1 MDISAVAL
9 QGLEGAQG
17 QFDRAASKLS
27 TAASPTST
35 TADETDLSQAAVG
48 LLAAK
53 NDFEGNLKA
62 LKVADQRPRRAL
74 LEGFP
79 LVRG

>member
-9 QGLEGAQG
+9 QGLESAQG
-17 QFDRAASKLS
+17 QFNRAASHLS
-27 TAASPTST
+27 TAASSASA

-53 NDFEGNLKA
+53 SDFEANLNV
-62 LKVADQRPRRAL
+62 LKVADQIERATIDL
-74 LEGFP
+74 LA
-79 LVRG
+79 

>member
-17 QFDRAASKLS
+17 QFNRAASKLS
-27 TAASPTST
+27 TATSPSLS

-53 NDFEGNLKA
+53 NDFEGNLEV
-62 LKVADQRPRRAL
+62 LKVADQMERSTIDMLA
-74 LEGFP
+74 
-79 LVRG
+79 

>member
-1 MDISAVAL
+1 MDISAIAL
-9 QGLEGAQG
+9 QGFEGAQG
-17 QFDRAASKLS
+17 QFNRAASKLS

-53 NDFEGNLKA
+53 DDFEGNLKV
-62 LKVADQRPRRAL
+62 LKVADQMERSTIDMLA
-74 LEGFP
+74 
-79 LVRG
+79 